1 MDNPNT
7 INDEMMARLDRFSTS
22 FPDYVQRLEKEN
34 KKISEN
40 IPKITIEIE
49 EFKKIQDNLSSFL
62 SGKMKE
68 VYTEQSKTFS
78 KHLMDTLVK
87 NTNSELKEHFKE
99 ISKEFREQIQQEKD
113 DLKRDLD
120 KYAAQAI
127 EINEKYREGADKFT
141 KDMEGTTST
150 LKQLLNLQKQRLSRK
165 GLLICGVFC
174 LSSVLTGMGLLYF
187 FPHNIYY
194 SDPNVARYMM
204 MGRSTWENMKH
215 LSVKDQNILLDGMK
229 KYMAKK

>member
-127 EINEKYREGADKFT
+127 EINEKYSDTIGKLRAR
-141 KDMEGTTST
+141 
-150 LKQLLNLQKQRLSRK
+150 LKE
-165 GLLICGVFC
+165 LI
-174 LSSVLTGMGLLYF
+174 
-187 FPHNIYY
+187 
-194 SDPNVARYMM
+194 
-204 MGRSTWENMKH
+204 
-215 LSVKDQNILLDGMK
+215 VKS
-229 KYMAKK
+229 